1 MEKRAL
7 TELCRDFLGHL
18 RSEEAHLI
26 EHKETLVKERRAVLD
41 RALGEIQDCLK
52 QKEMLEMQGRI
63 IEATRKKLLG
73 RMIDELGY
81 VEDQEQGPLRWLIE
95 RAEEPLRSE
104 LSEMHTGIKEHLEA
118 IGRLSEGNQFM
129 IRSALNRISQSL
141 GFLRQFQSVLGVTY
155 DGGGKVKT
163 GSFSNRH
170 IRQQA

>member
-7 TELCRDFLGHL
+7 KELCRDFLGHL
-18 RSEEAHLI
+18 SAEEAHLI

-41 RALGEIQDCLK
+41 RELAQIQDCLK

-63 IEATRKKLLG
+63 IDATRKKLLG

-81 VEDQEQGPLRWLIE
+81 TEDPQQGPLRWLIA

-104 LSEMHTGIKEHLEA
+104 LSEMHAKIEELLET

-129 IRSALNRISQSL
+129 IRSALNRINQSL
-141 GFLRQFQSVLGVTY
+141 GFLRQFQGVLGITY
-155 DGGGKVKT
+155 DGGGKVRT
-163 GSFSNRH
+163 GSISRGH